1 MESRPE
7 LTKAEYAEMPYVPNL
22 TGIDA
27 HSLRDIQRIKAKFDT
42 ENDAFVHTTTTKQ
55 LSTFTALWYVAKNLP
70 TLWKLY
76 SLYKEAKM
84 LKNWK
89 TSLSSIIG
97 ALVVIVR
104 LFGVE
109 IPQPVSDGLLALALF
124 LVGLFAKDAESK

>member
-22 TGIDA
+22 TGYDA
-27 HSLRDIQRIKAKFDT
+27 HSIQDIQRIKAKFDI
-42 ENDAFVHTTTTKQ
+42 ENDTFVHKQTTETI
-55 LSTFTALWYVAKNLP
+55 STFTAMWYVAKNLP

-76 SLYKEAKM
+76 SLYKEAEM

-89 TSLSSIIG
+89 TSLSSVIG
-97 ALVVIVR
+97 AIVVIVR

-109 IPQPVSDGLLALALF
+109 VPQPVSDGLLALALF
-124 LVGLFAKDAESK
+124 LVGLFAKDAETK